1 METVYTESQ
10 KHHSNETEFKHTA
23 QTQNY
28 QQCATAM
35 REKHQQMHKTCV
47 LRSNDTD
54 TNMTPTECLG
64 WTVNSSA
71 LAND

>member
-10 KHHSNETEFKHTA
+10 KHHSNETEFKYTA
-23 QTQNY
+23 QNY

-54 TNMTPTECLG
+54 SNMTPTECLG